1 MFHYGSYF
9 VLGERAVV
17 LDLLYEDKLRIVV
30 ETMVVGAE
38 VLIEGEPGWLVD
50 IAPVGVEALMSGWF
64 RFSHILVVG
73 AFRTVCQIEAVGAA
87 AIELVL
93 DGEGFA
99 GGVAREGFSQ

>member
-30 ETMVVGAE
+30 EIMVVGAE

-64 RFSHILVVG
+64 RFPNVVVVG
-73 AFRTVCQIEAVGAA
+73 AFCAICQIEAVGAA

-93 DGEGFA
+93 DTEGFPC
-99 GGVAREGFSQ
+99 GVA